1 MIRPAAPPR
10 RGRLAALALS
20 ALLAFGPGAGP
31 LALRVA
37 GGGAVVAALI
47 ASPPAADPAEARSRG
62 GSGGYSRPGGSRT
75 PSVGSSRS
83 GGSSSSGGYARP
95 RSGSSSDSYRSPG
108 TSSSDRDASRG
119 ASRSALDDFLSPP
132 PSRTPSTR
140 DSSSSSGSS
149 GSSRSA
155 ETRRPRTDP
164 ADPSGYYSGRG
175 YRMPDAYAGRSSFG
189 AFDAI
194 MLWFLLDTISDS
206 SHADFFRNN
215 QNDQGYR
222 DWRAEA
228 ERLAADDPAL
238 KAKLAQLDRELAAA
252 PGDPTKAGQ
261 LPPDIPSG
269 SGGGGSFGLVIAVII
284 IAVVLWLFIS
294 SARRRAPS
302 GKAPPKGGSEVTR
315 TVGGDGSALGQATAI
330 LRNKMSGATYT
341 PDFFRVGMPIVLD
354 PTPFILAEGLTKVT
368 PPAALSAS
376 GTVGVDAVGAAS
388 DKAGTYHR
396 LYLDDE
402 AAFFQLVLDAEG
414 YPAECRYFRRI
425 DEVQPADKDEWAFWL
440 DKADGMIGW
449 PEFET
454 KDGQLYHRVWSPG
467 DAKVQP
473 RALDEKVETLKGEN
487 GRKLA
492 AMLYARPTGGTA
504 PAPETEYLL
513 VTAVQTGTAAYVEL
527 HAGIDI
533 NPTALSLS

>member
-1 MIRPAAPPR
+1 MTRPAAPPR

-20 ALLAFGPGAGP
+20 ALLALGPGAGP
-31 LALRVA
+31 LALRIA
-37 GGGAVVAALI
+37 TGGALVTALVAA
-47 ASPPAADPAEARSRG
+47 PPAAETAEARSRSR
-62 GSGGYSRPGGSRT
+62 SGGYSRPGGSRT

-83 GGSSSSGGYARP
+83 SGSSSGGYARP
-95 RSGSSSDSYRSPG
+95 RSGGDSGSYRSPSASG
-108 TSSSDRDASRG
+108 SDRDASRG
-119 ASRSALDDFLSPP
+119 ASRSALDEFLSPP

-140 DSSSSSGSS
+140 DSAGSSGSS
-149 GSSRSA
+149 GRTA

-215 QNDQGYR
+215 QNDSGYR

-228 ERLAADDPAL
+228 DRLAADDPAL

-252 PGDPTKAGQ
+252 PGDPAKAGQ
-261 LPPDIPSG
+261 LPADIPSAGG
-269 SGGGGSFGLVIAVII
+269 SGGSFGLVIAVII

-302 GKAPPKGGSEVTR
+302 GKAPPKGDSEVTR
-315 TVGGDGSALGQATAI
+315 TVGGDGSALGQAAAI

-341 PDFFRVGMPIVLD
+341 PDFFRVGMPMVLD

-368 PPAALSAS
+368 PPAALSAN
-376 GTVGVDAVGAAS
+376 GTVGVEAVGTAS

-402 AAFFQLVLDAEG
+402 AAFFQLVLSAEG

-440 DKADGMIGW
+440 DKTDGMIGW

-454 KDGQLYHRVWSPG
+454 KDGQLYHRAWSPG
-467 DAKVQP
+467 DARVQP
-473 RALDEKVETLKGEN
+473 RALEEKIETLKGES

-492 AMLYARPTGGTA
+492 AMLYARPTGGAA

-513 VTAVQTGTAAYVEL
+513 VTAVQTGAAAYVEL